1 MNLGKQLSV
10 LGVLTFAVGALAFLA
25 APIASLSPV
34 IAQQQTIDTTTTTTF
49 PQTLE
54 AIDSPQSL
62 MIDNEPLY
70 RATDGNITNIETVEA
85 SPSTVIQKV
94 SFVEKALMRDIGNIT
109 NTGTFVENIND
120 NGTQHGIGKGIITTE
135 NGDMISWNAYDIGLT
150 VTGNG
155 NDTAGLNAEETATF
169 RGIIFLQTNS
179 ENLSSMN
186 NVAGLYV
193 NDENGRQIW
202 EWRNS

>member
-62 MIDNEPLY
+62 MIDNEPFY
-70 RATDGNITNIETVEA
+70 RATDSNITNIETVEA

-94 SFVEKALMRDIGNIT
+94 SFVEKALMRDIGNVT

-150 VTGNG
+150 VNGNG